1 MSGILRPNGNP
12 LCQNKETYIMSYVA
26 IIALIAGVAGA
37 ALTYLGMLNIMPL
50 MYWGALA
57 AIGGVLVIFTRRP
70 GD

>member
-1 MSGILRPNGNP
+1 
-12 LCQNKETYIMSYVA
+12 MSYVA

-37 ALTYLGMLNIMPL
+37 VLTFLGMINVMPL
-50 MYWGALA
+50 MYWGGLA